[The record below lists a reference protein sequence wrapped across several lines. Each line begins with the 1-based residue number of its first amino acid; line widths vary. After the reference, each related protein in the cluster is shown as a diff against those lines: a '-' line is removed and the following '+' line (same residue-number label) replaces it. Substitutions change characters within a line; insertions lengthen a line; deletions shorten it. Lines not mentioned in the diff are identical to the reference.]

1 MDITIQK
8 AALGVLIY
16 FFILTFMLCFN
27 ALFEA
32 KVYRRNGSS
41 RKFFHSKNY
50 PEDYILPHRKIRK
63 LFKMKH
69 EMIPKWMYVRLLLVV
84 PYVGIFLL
92 ACVIVVIVLLL
103 GDVEV
108 FIQTIKVLW
117 YFYRIVLVGSLAHY
131 LFSIFKNTDCKQ
143 MKKDMQEA
151 FSTKNKPSLREMIK
165 TEKRAREFLKEQE
178 KERENKKK
186 R

>member
-1 MDITIQK
+1 MDIIQK
-8 AALGVLIY
+8 AALGALLL
-16 FFILTFMLCFN
+16 FFLFTFSMCFN
-27 ALFEA
+27 AIFMA
-32 KVYRRNGSS
+32 KMYRLNGSS
-41 RKFFHSKNY
+41 RKFFHSKHY

-69 EMIPKWMYVRLLLVV
+69 EMIPKWMYFRLLLVF

-108 FIQTIKVLW
+108 FIQTFKVLW
-117 YFYRIVLVGSLAHY
+117 YFYISLFCCSGAHY
-131 LFSIFKNTDCKQ
+131 LFSIFKNTDYKQ

-151 FSTKNKPSLREMIK
+151 FSTKNKPSLREIIR
-165 TEKRAREFLKEQE
+165 TEKRARQFLKEQE
-178 KERENKKK
+178 AKKK

>member
-1 MDITIQK
+1 MLPK
-8 AALGVLIY
+8 AAFGVLCY
-16 FFILTFMLCFN
+16 FFILTFMLCFGSIG
-27 ALFEA
+27 EA
-32 KVYRRNGSS
+32 KLYRRNGSS
-41 RKFFHSKNY
+41 RAFKHSKHY

-69 EMIPKWMYVRLLLVV
+69 EMIPKWMYFRLLLVF

-92 ACVIVVIVLLL
+92 SCVIVVIVLLL

-117 YFYRIVLVGSLAHY
+117 YFYIASFGCSIAHY
-131 LFSIFKNTDCKQ
+131 LFSILKNADYEQ

-151 FSTKNKPSLREMIK
+151 FSTKNEPSLREIIR

-178 KERENKKK
+178 NKKK
-186 R
+186 RR